1 MENDESL
8 KSSDMAKFRV
18 LTDSELYEGLL
29 EERDDKVT
37 QMHKEIEMLINL
49 NGQNDKVDDQ
59 DQTKAIL

>member
-49 NGQNDKVDDQ
+49 NG
-59 DQTKAIL
+59 